1 MDMIFDSHAHYDDS
15 AFDEDREEVLLKLA
29 ESGVGTVVNVGASL
43 EGTKKTMELTERY
56 PFVYGSAGVHPDEVG
71 ELNEDTF
78 AWLRDQ
84 CGQEKIVA
92 VGETGLDYY
101 WKKEPPEVQK
111 KWFLRQLALAKEQA
125 LPVIVHSRDAAADT
139 MEILKQEYGAQLS
152 AVIHCCSCSPE
163 MAREYVG
170 MGFYL
175 GIGGVVTFKNA
186 KKLKEIVKETPLQ
199 NLLLETD
206 CPYLSPAPFRGRR
219 NDSRNLT
226 FIAEAVAELRGISRE
241 EVIRATEENA
251 MRFYRLERR
260 A

>member
-1 MDMIFDSHAHYDDS
+1 
-15 AFDEDREEVLLKLA
+15 
-29 ESGVGTVVNVGASL
+29 
-43 EGTKKTMELTERY
+43 
-56 PFVYGSAGVHPDEVG
+56 
-71 ELNEDTF
+71 
-78 AWLRDQ
+78 
-84 CGQEKIVA
+84 
-92 VGETGLDYY
+92 
-101 WKKEPPEVQK
+101 
-111 KWFLRQLALAKEQA
+111 
-125 LPVIVHSRDAAADT
+125 
-139 MEILKQEYGAQLS
+139 
-152 AVIHCCSCSPE
+152 
-163 MAREYVG
+163 

-206 CPYLSPAPFRGRR
+206 CPYLSPVPFRGRR

-241 EVIRATEENA
+241 EVVRATEENA